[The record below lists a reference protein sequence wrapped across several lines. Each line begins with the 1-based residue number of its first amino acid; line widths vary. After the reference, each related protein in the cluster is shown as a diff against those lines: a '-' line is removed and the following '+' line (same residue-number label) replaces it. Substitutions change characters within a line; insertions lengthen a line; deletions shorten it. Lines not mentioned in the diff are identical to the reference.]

1 MLVACVN
8 NTRVRLLLVG
18 FRNLDSD
25 EKREKYSDLRTFQS
39 DFWRIHSMG
48 VRPLA
53 LVYQIVE
60 RTP

>member
-1 MLVACVN
+1 MKSGKNTATCVHF
-8 NTRVRLLLVG
+8 RVTFG
-18 FRNLDSD
+18 
-25 EKREKYSDLRTFQS
+25 DLRTFQS
-39 DFWRIHSMG
+39 DVWRIHSMG

>member
-18 FRNLDSD
+18 FCNMDSD
-25 EKREKYSDLRTFQS
+25 EKREKYSDLRTFQN
-39 DFWRIHSMG
+39 DVWRIHSMA

>member
-18 FRNLDSD
+18 FRNFDSD

-39 DFWRIHSMG
+39 DVWR
-48 VRPLA
+48 LA
-53 LVYQIVE
+53 YISE
-60 RTP
+60 